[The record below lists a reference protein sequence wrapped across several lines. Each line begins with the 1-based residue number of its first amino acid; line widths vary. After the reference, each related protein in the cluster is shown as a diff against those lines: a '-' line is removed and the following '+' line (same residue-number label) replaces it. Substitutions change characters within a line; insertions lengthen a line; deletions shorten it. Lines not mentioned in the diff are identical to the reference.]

1 MGLVKALFGGKIAGQ
16 VKEIKTM
23 ANIAKDP
30 LYKSNRMYAGVIML
44 IVFALKARGI
54 EVTEGMLDTLSN
66 NMTEFIE
73 AGGAII
79 SFVLVCISK
88 YKESKK

>member
-1 MGLVKALFGGKIAGQ
+1 MNIIKRLFGGKIEGK
-16 VKEIKTM
+16 VKTAM
-23 ANIAKDP
+23 SANNIMKDP
-30 LYKSNRMYAGVIML
+30 LYKSNRMYAGVVML

-54 EVTEGMLDTLSN
+54 EVTEGMLDALQN

-73 AGGAII
+73 AGGAIL

-88 YKESKK
+88 YKESKR

>member
-1 MGLVKALFGGKIAGQ
+1 MNIIKALFGGKIAGQ

-54 EVTEGMLDTLSN
+54 EVTEGMLDALSN
-66 NMTEFIE
+66 NMADFIE
-73 AGGAII
+73 AGAD
-79 SFVLVCISK
+79 LVIPSVNDLPWILG
-88 YKESKK
+88 EVR